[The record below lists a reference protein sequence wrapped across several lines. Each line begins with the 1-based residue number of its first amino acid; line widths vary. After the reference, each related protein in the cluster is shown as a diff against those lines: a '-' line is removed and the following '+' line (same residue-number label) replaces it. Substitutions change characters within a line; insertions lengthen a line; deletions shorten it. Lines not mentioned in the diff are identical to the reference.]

1 MLFNIDTG
9 EIKKSIDCFTCP
21 FFDKKFKKCN
31 GIGKTCFEYDPKTMT
46 IIDPV
51 TGLPLKK

>member
-1 MLFNIDTG
+1 MLFNKEKG
-9 EIKKSIDCFTCP
+9 RPKNSLDCLTCP
-21 FFDKKFKKCN
+21 LFDEKNKKCM
-31 GIGKTCFEYDPKTMT
+31 GIGKICFEYEPKTMT

>member
-1 MLFNIDTG
+1 MLFNKEKG
-9 EIKKSIDCFTCP
+9 RPKNSLDCLTCP
-21 FFDKKFKKCN
+21 LFDGKNKKCM
-31 GIGKTCFEYDPKTMT
+31 GIGKICFEYEPKTMT

>member
-21 FFDKKFKKCN
+21 FFDKKLKKCN
-31 GIGKTCFEYDPKTMT
+31 GIGKTCFEYDQKTMT